1 MPWMGKIGKNGIQMM
16 NRPTRGEVWL
26 VELDP
31 TKGQE
36 MQKIRPAAVIHST
49 TLNNQALRII
59 VPITTCRPKHARWLF
74 LVFLQK
80 SDSNGL
86 DSDSGAN
93 TMQLR
98 CVSIERMVRKLGEL
112 AEEDM
117 QQILAGVALCIDFM
131 PPTGMGITDEA
142 E

>member
-1 MPWMGKIGKNGIQMM
+1 MS
-16 NRPTRGEVWL
+16 RPTRGEVWL

-36 MQKIRPAAVIHST
+36 MQKTRPAAIIHST
-49 TLNNQALRII
+49 ALDNQALRII
-59 VPITTCRPKHARWLF
+59 VPITTWRPKHARWPF
-74 LVFLQK
+74 IVFLQK

-98 CVSIERMVRKLGEL
+98 CVSIDRVVRKLGEL

-117 QQILAGVALCIDFM
+117 KQILAGVALCIDFA
-131 PPTGMGITDEA
+131 PATGLFTDDEA
-142 E
+142 K